1 MEEKSILTDEQVTK
15 IYNEL
20 DGEDNYSKERLE
32 KAHTMTEDN
41 EYELES
47 TGSTDNM
54 PTDILGGVV
63 PTGEEPEDI
72 FVKTETY
79 KDDGSAFTN
88 DGLREAFSEYDV
100 TDDESVKMI
109 ELINKYKNNENI
121 NYYNELPKQFKNMA
135 DGLRANSGFVNV
147 SRNSA
152 AKFLLSTFINDAKMT
167 QAIEEY
173 NEDMGNLFNES
184 NSEFSALMKD
194 SIDEIFSH
202 IDEIR
207 IEDPEKA
214 AKIEGIKKSFEDSSK
229 FELQMEFI
237 QKLSKKK
244 LDKFY
249 TRYESEC
256 FYFNKRF
263 NNDIKVPN
271 IKRIVNVIS
280 KVLSK
285 YTNEQIEKF
294 VIVIIRSCHNLDPD
308 NIIDMSYVYRMISN
322 ILVYEFTDD
331 YTTDEAKELFNNIS
345 KCIDGIIELK

>member
-1 MEEKSILTDEQVTK
+1 MEEKTTTLTDKQVSQ
-15 IYNEL
+15 IYNKL
-20 DGEDNYSKERLE
+20 DDDNNHAKKRLE
-32 KAHTMTEDN
+32 KAHNETESN

-47 TGSTDNM
+47 TGDTNNI
-54 PTDILGGVV
+54 PADILGGVV

-72 FVKTETY
+72 FVKAETY
-79 KDDGSAFTN
+79 KDDGSAFT
-88 DGLREAFSEYDV
+88 DAGLKEAFSEYDI
-100 TDDESVKMI
+100 TDDEATKMI
-109 ELINKYKNNENI
+109 ELISKYKNNENI
-121 NYYNELPKQFKNMA
+121 NYYNELPEQFKIIS
-135 DGLRANSGFVNV
+135 DGLRLNAGANV
-147 SRNSA
+147 SKNSA

-184 NSEFSALMKD
+184 NSEFSALMKG

-207 IEDPEKA
+207 VEDPEKA

-229 FELQMEFI
+229 FELQKDFI

-249 TRYESEC
+249 TRYDSEC
-256 FYFNKRF
+256 AYFNKRF

-294 VIVIIRSCHNLDPD
+294 VIVIIRTCYNLDPD

-331 YTTDEAKELFNNIS
+331 YTTDEAKELFGNIS
-345 KCIDGIIELK
+345 KCIDAIDKLN

>member
-1 MEEKSILTDEQVTK
+1 MEDKTTLTNEQVSQ
-15 IYNEL
+15 IYNKL
-20 DGEDNYSKERLE
+20 DGEDNHTKKRLE
-32 KAHTMTEDN
+32 KAHAETETS

-47 TGSTDNM
+47 SGDTNDM

-72 FVKTETY
+72 FEKAETY
-79 KDDGSAFTN
+79 KDDGSSFTES
-88 DGLREAFSEYDV
+88 GLKEAFSEYDAS
-100 TDDESVKMI
+100 DDEAAKLI
-109 ELINKYKNNENI
+109 ELIGKYKNNEKI
-121 NYYNELPKQFKNMA
+121 NYYDELPDKFKIMA
-135 DGLRANSGFVNV
+135 NGLRANAGADV
-147 SRNSA
+147 SKNSA

-173 NEDMGNLFNES
+173 NTEMGNLFNES
-184 NSEFSALMKD
+184 NTEFSAIMKG

-207 IEDPEKA
+207 TEDPEKA
-214 AKIEGIKKSFEDSSK
+214 EKIEGIKKSFEDASK

-249 TRYESEC
+249 IRYDSEC
-256 FYFNKRF
+256 AYFNKRF

-280 KVLSK
+280 KALPK

-294 VIVIIRSCHNLDPD
+294 VIVIIRTCYKLDPD

-322 ILVYEFTDD
+322 ILAYEFTDD
-331 YTTDEAKELFNNIS
+331 YTTDEAKEIFGNIS
-345 KCIDGIIELK
+345 TCIDKIISL